1 MASFV
6 NICQLGVAPPGASA
20 VAGWGADG
28 AILRTAG
35 WRSQRLRL
43 RFQPGEVWLARWSLA
58 RSLRPRPSAAGCYV
72 YLIVSSVVLWR
83 GRRRRRRGRKM
94 RSPEKT
100 WTAYDMLMNNDSSS
114 VVAPDSSRTIEI
126 AQRQKSTKLKH

>member
-1 MASFV
+1 MIDHQKKTASFKTWHTFVAPIV

-43 RFQPGEVWLARWSLA
+43 RFQPGEVWLARWSSLA
-58 RSLRPRPSAAGCYV
+58 PFALVPRRPAAMY
-72 YLIVSSVVLWR
+72 I
-83 GRRRRRRGRKM
+83 
-94 RSPEKT
+94 
-100 WTAYDMLMNNDSSS
+100 
-114 VVAPDSSRTIEI
+114 
-126 AQRQKSTKLKH
+126 